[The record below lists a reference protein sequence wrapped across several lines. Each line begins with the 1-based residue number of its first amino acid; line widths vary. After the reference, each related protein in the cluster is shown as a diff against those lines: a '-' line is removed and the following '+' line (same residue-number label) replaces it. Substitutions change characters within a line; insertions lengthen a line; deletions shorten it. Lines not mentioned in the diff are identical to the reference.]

1 MCIFAYMFSQILVYS
16 FLYSVACLWGNYF
29 NVKSVCKHHFEIQH
43 ILNFAFVSSLNKE
56 QQCDIRGRPL
66 SKVYLNVIDGQIDM
80 RAFIT
85 LPTNLCKLC
94 LSYEDLLLWREF
106 LLETGGILNMRL
118 SSAGMSNIKLQ
129 SQALMGFDILWENII
144 PV

>member
-1 MCIFAYMFSQILVYS
+1 MALIPAVINKVYIHNNLLIIYSVFLVIERVSPCDIIMCIFAYMFSHILVYS

-56 QQCDIRGRPL
+56 QCDIRGRPL

-94 LSYEDLLLWREF
+94 LSYEDLLL
-106 LLETGGILNMRL
+106 
-118 SSAGMSNIKLQ
+118 
-129 SQALMGFDILWENII
+129 
-144 PV
+144 